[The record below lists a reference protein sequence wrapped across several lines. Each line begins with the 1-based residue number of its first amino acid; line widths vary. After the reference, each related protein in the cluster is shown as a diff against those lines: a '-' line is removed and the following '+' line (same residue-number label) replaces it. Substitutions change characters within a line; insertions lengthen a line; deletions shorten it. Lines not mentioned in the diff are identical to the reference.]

1 MTKQEAYRK
10 IRPLLEKVN
19 EGLYWDFKKT
29 IHENQIPDIIKDILA
44 FSNSDY
50 DGEAYIIVGVSEPKA
65 QLQENKIPLSTEDR
79 RRLNT
84 DANYIYLPGKWNV
97 HGLSAEDIEKMKQF
111 SAKLTEKLSSH
122 MLISHPQCEYI
133 PVQINASRWLYVI
146 VIKHTSGVFI
156 SKEDILCPYG
166 DHKPVVKQGV
176 LYVRIAD
183 TTTGART
190 DVASATEHIRVWKK
204 YIHWLENHPVLDK
217 CGRDDRGAKCRN

>member
-1 MTKQEAYRK
+1 MTEQEVYRK
-10 IRPLLEKVN
+10 IRPLLENVN

-44 FSNSDY
+44 FSNSEY
-50 DGEAYIIVGVSEPKA
+50 DGESYIIVGVSEPNA
-65 QLQENKIPLSTEDR
+65 HLQENKIRLSTDDR

-111 SAKLTEKLSSH
+111 SAQLTEKLSRH

-133 PVQINASRWLYVI
+133 PIQINASRWLYVI
-146 VIKHTSGVFI
+146 VVNHIPGVFI
-156 SKEDILCPYG
+156 SKEDIPYPY
-166 DHKPVVKQGV
+166 DDNKIAVKQGV

-183 TTTGART
+183 TTGAST
-190 DVASATEHIRVWKK
+190 TVASATEHIRVWKK
-204 YIHWLENHPVLDK
+204 YIRWLESTSCTELTTEVQNV
-217 CGRDDRGAKCRN
+217 CSR